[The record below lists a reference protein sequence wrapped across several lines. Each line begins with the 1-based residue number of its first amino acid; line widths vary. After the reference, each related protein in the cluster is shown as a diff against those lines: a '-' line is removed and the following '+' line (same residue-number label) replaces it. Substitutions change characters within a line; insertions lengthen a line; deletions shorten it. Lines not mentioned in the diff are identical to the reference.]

1 MERGGWSRDRTGDTR
16 IFSPLLYQLSYPARP
31 PAALAAKVQNAC
43 SDGSGKHK
51 SIISAFPQKKENAVP
66 RKAERRL
73 RLNAST
79 KDYLVGTVAIV

>member
-16 IFSPLLYQLSYPARP
+16 IFSPLLYQLSYPAIY
-31 PAALAAKVQNAC
+31 LVTNNLQT
-43 SDGSGKHK
+43 SGKHK